1 MDRSTTLAVRA
12 AFLICIGGFRG
23 ARRCGSQEGWKEGL
37 NALEEAV
44 TRRCEELKKESYG
57 TLLKL
62 PLFGAA
68 EARAETEPQSHQAP
82 TVSSAPPT
90 SPGNPAIR
98 VLAGIFVLC
107 ILLALWGLYH
117 ERGVDLLS
125 IAIAVGFII
134 AGIPY
139 TIYVLYGNRPFLRLA
154 DRVVLSGYRPTEPSS
169 DDPDRPKIL
178 GRQGFIAPQIDPQSD
193 DALRVLVFGTVGM
206 RWWPPGFWMVADGFT
221 AKKDGSIEPLP
232 FEVLDEYW

>member
-1 MDRSTTLAVRA
+1 MAVRA

-23 ARRCGSQEGWKEGL
+23 ARRCDESREGWKEGL
-37 NALEEAV
+37 DALEEAV

-57 TLLKL
+57 SLLKL

-107 ILLALWGLYH
+107 LPLALWGL
-117 ERGVDLLS
+117 
-125 IAIAVGFII
+125 AV
-134 AGIPY
+134 
-139 TIYVLYGNRPFLRLA
+139 VR
-154 DRVVLSGYRPTEPSS
+154 
-169 DDPDRPKIL
+169 
-178 GRQGFIAPQIDPQSD
+178 
-193 DALRVLVFGTVGM
+193 
-206 RWWPPGFWMVADGFT
+206 
-221 AKKDGSIEPLP
+221 
-232 FEVLDEYW
+232 